1 MAGMTK
7 LYDDSASADTGSVG
21 VFGLLGILGPGPDYQ
36 SFTSASTVSTLTS
49 ISLDL
54 AAPLPNDGGSF
65 TVNLYSNAGTAAG
78 GSLANL
84 GTIQD
89 SSLSA
94 TSAFFTLSIAG
105 TVTLAA
111 NTTYWIGLSSNNTG
125 ALWQNTLIPVGTGT
139 TGQASETSPLGIP
152 VVSTLNQF
160 LMTVDAT
167 SLCFAAGARVLT
179 AQGEIPVE
187 ALEVGDRV
195 AGLRSGTFRP
205 VRWIGHRNVDLSKH
219 PDPDAI
225 NPIRICAGAFGPNRP
240 HRDLILSPNH
250 ALYVDGH
257 LIAARYLLNG
267 ATVRQ
272 ETWETIDYYHV
283 ELDAHD
289 VMLVDGMAAES
300 FLDVGNRAA
309 FSNGGEPVM
318 LHPDFARKTW
328 DAEACAPD
336 LPKGEELSLLR
347 RRLLDQAQILGHALS
362 RDADISVLVGQSRLS
377 PVESEDGFH
386 FNLPPGVH
394 SLQIMSRVFKP
405 SELRPDGVDDRLLGI
420 GVLAMALDAIPI
432 ALDSQRLTAGWH
444 APEQSVRWTAG
455 AATLRVDGA
464 RTLTLQTFREARYW
478 VTEEV
483 VLASV
488 EAA

>member
-1 MAGMTK
+1 MTK
-7 LYDDSASADTGSVG
+7 LYDDSGSADTGSVG
-21 VFGLLGILGPGPDYQ
+21 VFGLLGLLGPGPDYQ

-54 AAPLPNDGGSF
+54 AAPVPNDGGSF
-65 TVNLYSNAGTAAG
+65 TVNLYSNSGTAAG
-78 GSLANL
+78 GSVANL

-89 SSLSA
+89 SSLSPI
-94 TSAFFTLSIAG
+94 SGFFTLSIAG

-111 NTTYWIGLSSNNTG
+111 NTTYWIGLSGNNTG
-125 ALWQNTLIPVGTGT
+125 ALWQNTLTPVGTGT
-139 TGQASETSPLGIP
+139 TGQASETAPLGIP
-152 VVSTLNQF
+152 TVSTLNQF

-179 AQGEIPVE
+179 TQGEIPVE
-187 ALEVGDRV
+187 LLQVGDLV

-205 VRWIGHRNVDLSKH
+205 VRWIGHRDVDLSKH

-225 NPIRICAGAFGPNRP
+225 SPIRICAGAFGPDRP

-250 ALYVDGH
+250 ALYIDGH

-272 ETWETIDYYHV
+272 ETWEKVVYYHV

-336 LPKGEELSLLR
+336 LPKGAELVQLR
-347 RRLLDQAQILGHALS
+347 RTMLERAIEMGHIVTK
-362 RDADISVLVGQSRLS
+362 DPD
-377 PVESEDGFH
+377 
-386 FNLPPGVH
+386 VH
-394 SLQIMSRVFKP
+394 LQIGGRTIRPKTAAEGLDFHLPKGTSRVRLVSRCFMP
-405 SELRPDGVDDRLLGI
+405 NEICAEQTDGRRL
-420 GVLAMALDAIPI
+420 GVGVRAIRLDGRAMALDDA
-432 ALDSQRLTAGWH
+432 RLESGWH
-444 APEQSVRWTAG
+444 EPEPGLRWTKGEAWLPV
-455 AATLRVDGA
+455 AGA
-464 RTLTLQTFREARYW
+464 RTLSLELFDGGAYW
-478 VTEEV
+478 GDNDDGPVRKEG
-483 VLASV
+483 LLF
-488 EAA
+488 